1 MKTDYLQ
8 IFVKITQNDWKIVPI
23 KQIIHSTICISKTTN
38 YYIVDRLEKIR
49 RGACGVTDENS
60 DNSTTN
66 NDLGENAEILYQHDS
81 AESSVEGIQSNY
93 LLIKNCC

>member
-1 MKTDYLQ
+1 MYQIYHHLRIWVKWAIYSEILPNKT
-8 IFVKITQNDWKIVPI
+8 N
-23 KQIIHSTICISKTTN
+23 TN

-49 RGACGVTDENS
+49 RGGCGVTDENS

-93 LLIKNCC
+93 LLINNCC